1 MAQPDGYMPL
11 CDLDWTDMTL
21 YQHPPCMF
29 TLWWMGLFV
38 NAIWDPIKAL
48 LTGEG
53 GGEGKHSTLEIETQ
67 P

>member
-1 MAQPDGYMPL
+1 MAQPDGYVPL
-11 CDLDWTDMTL
+11 CDLNWTDMTL

-53 GGEGKHSTLEIETQ
+53 GSEGKHSTLEIETE